1 MAGSRPI
8 AGRMKT
14 GIEIS
19 NSGSFASSF
28 YSSWTAAAVVAL
40 SIWVRAGATG
50 FSLSFFCSSILADFK
65 GYGAIYSVSVAAAGI
80 AVAT

>member
-8 AGRMKT
+8 VGRMKT

-40 SIWVRAGATG
+40 STWVRAGATG
-50 FSLSFFCSSILADFK
+50 FSLSFFWSSILADFK
-65 GYGAIYSVSVAAAGI
+65 G
-80 AVAT
+80 